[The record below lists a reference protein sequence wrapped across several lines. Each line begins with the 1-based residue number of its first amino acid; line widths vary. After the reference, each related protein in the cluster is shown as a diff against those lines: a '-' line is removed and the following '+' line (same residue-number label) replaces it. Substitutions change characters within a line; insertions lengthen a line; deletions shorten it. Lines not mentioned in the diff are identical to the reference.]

1 MRQRIITG
9 AMSELKERGI
19 KFTMDDLARRL
30 GMSKRTLYENFTSK
44 EDLIGFLLAE
54 TIAEIKVNRE
64 AIAKD
69 DTLDIREKFKQMIT
83 VRSSLWNEISDHLA
97 IDIKIAMP
105 NQWQKLEGAM
115 DELWEV
121 IEDLL
126 REGART
132 GCFRPVFFPAIRVM
146 FKGAFSEFANY
157 KFLLEHKVTM
167 REMIDYMLDILMFGL
182 VYKDNPCTSLDH
194 IIPEYNPKL
203 RKTRGGNKGEQKN
216 HPMSSCTSFDSDN
229 RLQ

>member
-1 MRQRIITG
+1 MRRRIICG

-30 GMSKRTLYENFTSK
+30 GISKRTLYENFASK

-54 TIAEIKVNRE
+54 TIAEIKDKRE
-64 AIAKD
+64 AIAED
-69 DTLDIREKFKQMIT
+69 DTLDIREKFKQMLT
-83 VRSSLWNEISDHLA
+83 VRSSLWDEMSDHLV
-97 IDIKIAMP
+97 IEIKRAMP
-105 NQWQKLEGAM
+105 NQWQKLDGAL

-121 IEDLL
+121 TEDLL

-132 GCFRPVFFPAIRVM
+132 GCFRPVFFPAVRVL
-146 FKGAFSEFANY
+146 FKGAFYEFANY

-182 VYKDNPCTSLDH
+182 VEKDKDNLGKSLDY
-194 IIPEYNPKL
+194 IIPEYSLKVTENSR
-203 RKTRGGNKGEQKN
+203 RK
-216 HPMSSCTSFDSDN
+216 
-229 RLQ
+229 